1 MDIFTGMEVAVPL
14 NHRSLACISSGTD
27 HTLPICCITPF
38 GSHVVAVTKAVQ
50 QFGFAAFGSV
60 FHKLEHDMLNVW
72 VL

>member
-1 MDIFTGMEVAVPL
+1 MDIFTGMEVAVLL

-27 HTLPICCITPF
+27 HTLPICWVTPF
-38 GSHVVAVTKAVQ
+38 GSHVVAVTQAVQ

-60 FHKLEHDMLNVW
+60 FHKLEHDVLNVW